1 MVNKWEL
8 AGKVHASSYRIKVL
22 SKLAE
27 TPRMPTQLSK
37 ELDIK
42 MSHISR
48 TLRELVNLGLVE
60 SLTPEVRKS
69 RVYGITNLGIEVLEK
84 ARGLDRQFN

>member
-8 AGKVHASSYRIKVL
+8 AGKVNASSYRIKIL
-22 SKLAE
+22 SSLSESPK
-27 TPRMPTQLSK
+27 TPTQLSK

-48 TLRELVNLGLVE
+48 TLTELVDLKLIE
-60 SLTPEVRKS
+60 SLTPEIRKS
-69 RVYGITNLGIEVLEK
+69 KLYQISKLGKEILEK
-84 ARGLDRQFN
+84 SKF

>member
-8 AGKVHASSYRIKVL
+8 AGKVHASSYRVKVL
-22 SKLAE
+22 SRLAE

-48 TLRELVNLGLVE
+48 TIRELVNSGLVE
-60 SLTPEVRKS
+60 SLTPDLRKS
-69 RVYGITNLGIEVLEK
+69 RVYGITRVGKEVLEK
-84 ARGLDRQFN
+84 AKELEK